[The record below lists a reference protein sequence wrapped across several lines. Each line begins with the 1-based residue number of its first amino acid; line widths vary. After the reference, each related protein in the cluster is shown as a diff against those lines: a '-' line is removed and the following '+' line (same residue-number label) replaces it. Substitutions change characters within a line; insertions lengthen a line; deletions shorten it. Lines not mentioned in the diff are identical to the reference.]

1 MARLKCC
8 CAWVGGSSL
17 REFSPRPYARR
28 SQIDI
33 PPHPSENKSNASE
46 TPAPAPPPRLLSS
59 SNMEPAADSTPLTTI
74 QQCVVNAL
82 AAGSTLTDAA
92 EAYSVHRVT
101 VYRWM
106 KTCQPFSAALQR
118 ARAEFVL
125 ARRDDLHQLSNRA
138 LETLLA
144 ILDNPKSSAAVLLRT
159 AMFILQRPQMPKTG
173 WSMPPNP
180 DGEKLLDSAI
190 IEQDYDSLPGL
201 CNIERDDP
209 VEMETPAESAASEP
223 PPPPESPVQPP
234 SDGKTCKMRPA
245 IIWG

>member
-1 MARLKCC
+1 
-8 CAWVGGSSL
+8 
-17 REFSPRPYARR
+17 
-28 SQIDI
+28 
-33 PPHPSENKSNASE
+33 
-46 TPAPAPPPRLLSS
+46 
-59 SNMEPAADSTPLTTI
+59 MEHAADSSPLSTI

-106 KTCQPFSAALQR
+106 KTCQPFSAALHR

-125 ARRDDLHQLSNRA
+125 ARRDDLHHLSNRA

-144 ILDNPKSSAAVLLRT
+144 ILDNPKSSPAVLLRT
-159 AMFILQRPQMPKTG
+159 AMFILLRPQMPKTG
-173 WSMPPNP
+173 WSMPEPAPNP